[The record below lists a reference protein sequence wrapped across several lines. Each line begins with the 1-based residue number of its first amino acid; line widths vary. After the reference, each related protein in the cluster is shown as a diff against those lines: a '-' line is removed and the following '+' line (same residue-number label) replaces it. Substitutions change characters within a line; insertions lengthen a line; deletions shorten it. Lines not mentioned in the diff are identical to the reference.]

1 MIFPDQLEESEASI
15 MLMLNKSKSSVSEK
29 AEEMEREVDRGDKR
43 GLY

>member
-1 MIFPDQLEESEASI
+1 MIFPDQLEESEASM

-29 AEEMEREVDRGDKR
+29 AEMEREIDRGDKR